1 MRFERFG
8 IVTYILEE
16 KKIQEQKKILKTN
29 ENRISV
35 INYNSWEV
43 GRDRI

>member
-1 MRFERFG
+1 LRFERFG
-8 IVTYILEE
+8 IVTYIVEE
-16 KKIQEQKKILKTN
+16 KKSRIKGRLKTN
-29 ENRISV
+29 ENRISL